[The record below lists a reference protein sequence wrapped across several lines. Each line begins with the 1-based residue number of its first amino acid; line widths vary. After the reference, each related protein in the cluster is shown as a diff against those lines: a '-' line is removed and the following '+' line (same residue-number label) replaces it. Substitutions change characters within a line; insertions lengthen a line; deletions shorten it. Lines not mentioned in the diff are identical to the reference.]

1 MQEREKDK
9 GDLVQGT
16 ELFDVALQLKQPVP
30 KPEQLSHDQ
39 HVATVITHIHTH
51 THYKARDRQRVC
63 VCGRERERERS
74 SRDLSGRGDKQLL
87 PMSALL
93 LQGFADTGKV
103 HSQLVL
109 RIERA
114 LKSRGQRCS
123 PCLYLYLYLCL
134 FLHLHLFLY

>member
-51 THYKARDRQRVC
+51 TTKRETDREC
-63 VCGRERERERS
+63 VYVEERER
-74 SRDLSGRGDKQLL
+74 GRG
-87 PMSALL
+87 A
-93 LQGFADTGKV
+93 AET
-103 HSQLVL
+103 
-109 RIERA
+109 
-114 LKSRGQRCS
+114 
-123 PCLYLYLYLCL
+123 
-134 FLHLHLFLY
+134 

>member
-51 THYKARDRQRVC
+51 TLQSERQTESVC
-63 VCGRERERERS
+63 MWKREREREGEEQQR
-74 SRDLSGRGDKQLL
+74 
-87 PMSALL
+87 PEW
-93 LQGFADTGKV
+93 
-103 HSQLVL
+103 
-109 RIERA
+109 ER
-114 LKSRGQRCS
+114 
-123 PCLYLYLYLCL
+123 
-134 FLHLHLFLY
+134 

>member
-51 THYKARDRQRVC
+51 YKARDRQRVC
-63 VCGRERERERS
+63 VCGRERERERERS